1 MCPSTIFG
9 LAGSVVGVVLS
20 MFGTLTAVG
29 WWVWWLSCLF
39 GGESGYCFLVFGH
52 CGDWCAP
59 GWDEADPG
67 VKPVHVATPGRPL
80 WVIIIDPVVV
90 GAQEGQVLD
99 VGVAAGL
106 PGDEVMDLAV
116 ISGLVT
122 AWSRTRVEFSMQGK
136 ALFEVCST
144 L

>member
-1 MCPSTIFG
+1 M
-9 LAGSVVGVVLS
+9 LA
-20 MFGTLTAVG
+20 AVG
-29 WWVWWLSCLF
+29 WFLWWLSCLF
-39 GGESGYCFLVFGH
+39 GGESGYCFLVFRH

-99 VGVAAGL
+99 VGVASRL

-116 ISGLVT
+116 VCRLVT
-122 AWSRTRVEFSMQGK
+122 AWS
-136 ALFEVCST
+136 
-144 L
+144 